1 MPDLILKAF
10 KKVPGIDGLPMAQE
24 KQITKEWKEDLS
36 KAIVPLQPVLGCLL
50 FKAWATQMEK
60 FAARP
65 IQIPTIVSQRPGAKT
80 PLVDTL
86 VRRSTRLNP
95 DAVGGVKVVQIKE
108 PASKRRKKVGQLVD
122 LNQPPT
128 TASEA
133 ANPIPLG
140 VIQEW
145 GRSCGVSPMELSED
159 ALMTGQ
165 DDEEV

>member
-1 MPDLILKAF
+1 
-10 KKVPGIDGLPMAQE
+10 
-24 KQITKEWKEDLS
+24 
-36 KAIVPLQPVLGCLL
+36 
-50 FKAWATQMEK
+50 
-60 FAARP
+60 
-65 IQIPTIVSQRPGAKT
+65 
-80 PLVDTL
+80 LVDTL

-165 DDEEV
+165 R